1 MWRGPGERARRVV
14 FLVAKLDQ
22 GVVVEKAAVEK
33 PCKSCGAPLAVS
45 SGGRPADYCS
55 TACRRMAEFAI
66 RRVSK
71 RLENLEARL
80 SGNRISPDGLCWW
93 QPKADTIAALEAE
106 IALQT
111 DRLRELLAE

>member
-1 MWRGPGERARRVV
+1 MCDVGLGSGDQSSF
-14 FLVAKLDQ
+14 FLREIRT
-22 GVVVEKAAVEK
+22 GVVVEKA
-33 PCKSCGAPLAVS
+33 CRSCGTPLAVS

-80 SGNRISPDGLCWW
+80 SENRLSPDWLCCW
-93 QPKADTIAALEAE
+93 QTKAESIAALEAE
-106 IALQT
+106 IELESA
-111 DRLRELLAE
+111 RLRKLLGE